1 MRRTLDMVDLV
12 VMARD
17 TKDCFDSRFAT
28 LNTKWEKRSRCCIR
42 ILNTALLHIFLNNH
56 AALLIPTNI
65 DFSTG
70 YYSGDDVCQA
80 TIIWYSLSRLPLKI
94 NYQSTCHSRA
104 LRWLLISYRNLNCK
118 GFIIFSMRKR
128 WPKSLTRRKA
138 SRRRNGILRTQWTT
152 SIWLSEND
160 FLRF

>member
-1 MRRTLDMVDLV
+1 MTSHKLTRQAVANITLAARGWDKKTKNERQEQQRRRTLDVVDLV
-12 VMARD
+12 VTARD
-17 TKDCFDSRFAT
+17 TKDCSDSRFAT
-28 LNTKWEKRSRCCIR
+28 LNTKWEKRSRCCIS

-104 LRWLLISYRNLNCK
+104 LRRLLISYRNLNCK
-118 GFIIFSMRKR
+118 GFIIFSMR
-128 WPKSLTRRKA
+128 
-138 SRRRNGILRTQWTT
+138 
-152 SIWLSEND
+152 
-160 FLRF
+160 